1 MSKYTLS
8 ITNEKLW
15 KFYNE
20 NQHIS
25 FEAVNL
31 IFHEIISKL
40 VENMSATIQS
50 TINGEILST
59 VQKQELNFNLLKD
72 KLSSITENISQVKH
86 DTTNIQ
92 TQCSQLSD
100 LKTQLLT
107 ISHNISEL
115 KTDITNNISS
125 KLVDF
130 KNDYISS
137 VKTIINENLDN
148 DKSGIIDK
156 IDKNNSIFID
166 KTRLLLNETITRDI
180 NEYNK
185 NITHLVEN
193 NNNALIDKTK
203 LLMGENQDKY
213 ISQVNLTLQQF
224 HSNLSDEINNLVKNN
239 DNNSVKQFITSF
251 DSKFSTMFQ
260 TVQQPVFSFLTA
272 SEERIQSNIQII
284 KDNTLSNQSKN
295 ASTMDELS
303 TYLKKFNN
311 SSFKGAIGET
321 ELQVLLNKMFPSA
334 EIINSSGTKACGDFM
349 MERDNK
355 PNIMFENKVYE
366 RNVTPD
372 EVQKFIRDVDEI
384 KTHAIFLS
392 QNSGISRK
400 KNFQVDIHKG
410 LIMVYIHNTQYNPD
424 KIQLAVDIIDNLSD
438 RIQDLEVENDENVIS
453 KALLDE
459 INQEFIEF
467 NKQRDEIILTSKD
480 FQRKLIG
487 QLENLKLNA
496 LTKYLSTK
504 YSNNSKTGYTCE
516 YCNMYTTQTK
526 KSLSAHVRAC
536 KKQHE
541 ITVETEM

>member
-1 MSKYTLS
+1 MSNYTLS

-25 FEAVNL
+25 FEAINL

-40 VENMSATIQS
+40 VENMSATMHS

-59 VQKQELNFNLLKD
+59 VHKQEEQMNSLKE
-72 KLSSITENISQVKH
+72 KLSSLTENV
-86 DTTNIQ
+86 
-92 TQCSQLSD
+92 TQIRQECSHLSD
-100 LKTQLLT
+100 LKTQLQT
-107 ISHNISEL
+107 IHHNVSEL
-115 KTDITNNISS
+115 KSDITNNVSA
-125 KLVDF
+125 KLMDF

-137 VKTIINENLDN
+137 IKNIFTENLDN
-148 DKSGIIDK
+148 DKSEIINR
-156 IDKNNSIFID
+156 IEANNSIFID
-166 KTRLLLNETITRDI
+166 KTKLLLNETITKDI
-180 NEYNK
+180 NEHNK
-185 NITHLVEN
+185 HITHLVEN
-193 NNNALIDKTK
+193 NNNSLIDKTK
-203 LLMGENQDKY
+203 ILITENQDKY
-213 ISQVNLTLQQF
+213 LSQVSLTLQHFQNSL
-224 HSNLSDEINNLVKNN
+224 SNEINNLLKNDDDNAVKN
-239 DNNSVKQFITSF
+239 FISSF
-251 DSKFSTMFQ
+251 DSKCSAMFQ

-284 KDNTLSNQSKN
+284 KDSTLSNQSKN
-295 ASTMDELS
+295 ASTMDDLS

-311 SSFKGAIGET
+311 SSFKGSIGET
-321 ELQVLLNKMFPSA
+321 ELQALLNKMFPSA

-349 MERDNK
+349 MERENK
-355 PNIMFENKVYE
+355 SNIMFENKVYE

-410 LIMVYIHNTQYNPD
+410 LIMIYVHNVQYSPD

-438 RIQDLEVENDENVIS
+438 RIKDLDVENDENVIS
-453 KALLDE
+453 KSLLDE
-459 INQEFIEF
+459 INTEFIEF

-480 FQRKLIG
+480 FQKKLIG
-487 QLENLKLNA
+487 QLENLKMNA

-504 YSNNSKTGYTCE
+504 FSSNEKTGYTCE
-516 YCNMYTTQTK
+516 YCNTFSAATK
-526 KSLSAHVRAC
+526 KSLSAHTRAC

-541 ITVETEM
+541 IAVDTE